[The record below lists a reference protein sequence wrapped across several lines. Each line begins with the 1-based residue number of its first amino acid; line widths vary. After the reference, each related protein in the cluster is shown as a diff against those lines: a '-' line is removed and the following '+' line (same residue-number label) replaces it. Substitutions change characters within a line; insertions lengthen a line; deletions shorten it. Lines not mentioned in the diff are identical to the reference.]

1 MEKYYKA
8 KDLVSYKCH
17 KEMKDTWIAS
27 FVVFDGTIKR
37 GSCTSSLTMHQ
48 QSWKYAHSSSLD
60 VNQFKVVMEAK

>member
-48 QSWKYAHSSSLD
+48 QS
-60 VNQFKVVMEAK
+60 